1 MERIPHKA
9 KDSKKSG
16 HEIKGYDGL
25 VFSIEDDKK
34 IFWAGQVKTGTWK
47 YCLEGIKED
56 INKSIIKYYF
66 ADSIAIMCDIMR
78 AVSNS
83 SSELEKIID
92 DINEIIYECNNDR
105 EQKTQRII
113 DYFNSERI
121 TIRIPCLVI
130 PNESHY
136 TNEKEI
142 VQTIK
147 KQIHDSFKG
156 FGSHRAVG
164 DSCIAPWHGFDKKT
178 GTGIGIRV
186 RSKDLSHYLAKHS
199 AKK

>member
-142 VQTIK
+142 LQTIK

-156 FGSHRAVG
+156 FNVVNSEAIHVEILLLIFPVRNL
-164 DSCIAPWHGFDKKT
+164 DK
-178 GTGIGIRV
+178 IRELFLEV
-186 RSKDLSHYLAKHS
+186 RKQ
-199 AKK
+199 